1 MALKRRPYSCG
12 LEAALDI
19 LDGKWKALILMGL
32 RNGPV
37 RFGELRRAVV
47 GVSEK
52 MLIQSLKELE
62 ADGAVLRRDFR
73 EIPPR
78 VEYSLTPFGATLF
91 ESLIPLCEWGTRNM
105 ERIEALENRGHAM
118 PAATV

>member
-19 LDGKWKALILMGL
+19 LDGKWKALILRGL
-32 RNGPV
+32 RDGPR
-37 RFGELRRAVV
+37 RFGELRRAVA

-62 ADGAVLRRDFR
+62 ADGAVVRRDFR

-78 VEYSLTPFGATLF
+78 VEYSLTRFGATLF
-91 ESLIPLCEWGTRNM
+91 ESLIPLCEWGTRHM
-105 ERIEALENRGHAM
+105 TRIEALETRGRSRLS
-118 PAATV
+118 ATV